1 MKHCYILLFITLSLL
16 YTFCKQQTEHNA
28 NELQT
33 IDFEQCF
40 DSETQMAISEIADY
54 VEYVEL
60 KTPEDVIITR
70 IWNVKQIDSFLLIQ
84 ARWDVYLFRKD
95 GQFIRQIGS
104 HGQGPG
110 EYLTC
115 SDVEIDR
122 KKRELIIADT
132 EKLLF
137 YDLDGN
143 FLHSKKLKGSYIGLS
158 DTILWIS
165 KIATYEQKN
174 KAVAVLLSDPGD
186 TLACIPNPVYGK
198 TQKTGTT
205 AIINSSLMEMFYHKN
220 NSLYFKGDESND
232 TIWKLS
238 GVQAEPYVFIYMG
251 KYKLPLEFEAWYSS
265 YDTYIKNHERYWA
278 VSILVEDEH
287 YFFLLSQNKKSNKE
301 NRVLKYIIYDKKQ
314 EKGFSVKDSKGMGL
328 TDDILGG
335 PPVWAHWISDEYYI
349 DAITAE
355 GLLEKVKSG
364 DFTPPSPLKEQ
375 LSRMNGESN
384 DLIILCRRKKLKL
397 L

>member
-1 MKHCYILLFITLSLL
+1 
-16 YTFCKQQTEHNA
+16 
-28 NELQT
+28 
-33 IDFEQCF
+33 
-40 DSETQMAISEIADY
+40 MAISEIADN
-54 VEYVEL
+54 VEYIEL

-70 IWNVKQIDSFLLIQ
+70 IWDVKQIDDCLLIK
-84 ARWDVYLFRKD
+84 ARHDVYLFHTN
-95 GQFIRQIGS
+95 GQFIRQVGS

-122 KKRELIIADT
+122 KKREIIIADT

-143 FLHSKKLKGSYIGLS
+143 FLRSKKRKGIDIGLS

-165 KIATYEQKN
+165 KIATYEQKY
-174 KAVAVLLSDPGD
+174 KAVAVSLQDPGD
-186 TLACIPNPVYGK
+186 TLAYIPNPVYGK
-198 TQKTGTT
+198 TQETGPT
-205 AIINSSLMEMFYHKN
+205 AIIYPSLMDMFYHKN
-220 NSLYFKGDESND
+220 DSLYFNGDESND

-238 GVQAEPYVFIYMG
+238 GVQAEPYAVIDMG

-265 YDTYIKNHERYWA
+265 YDTYMKNRERYWA
-278 VSILVEDEH
+278 VSLLVEDDH

-301 NRVLKYIIYDKKQ
+301 NRILKYIVYDKKQ
-314 EKGFSVKDSKGMGL
+314 KKGFSTKDSKGIGL

-335 PPVWAHWISDEYYI
+335 PPVWARWISDEYYI
-349 DAITAE
+349 DTITAE
-355 GLLEKVKSG
+355 ELQGKVKSG
-364 DFTPPSPLKEQ
+364 DFTPPPPLKEQ

-384 DLIILCRRKKLKL
+384 DLLILCHRKK
-397 L
+397 